1 MRPKTNLVVVIL
13 ASAAVML
20 PTAVAGQGFKI
31 VVNSANPTD
40 SISIQQLS
48 RIFMKETTTWN
59 SGQPVMP
66 VDQAANSNVRQG
78 FSKVILGRDTS
89 AVKSYWQRLIFSGR
103 GVPPPEKSSDEAVLD
118 FVREHPGAVG
128 YVSSGTDVGSG
139 VKVLEIGKK

>member
-1 MRPKTNLVVVIL
+1 MSLPSTAL
-13 ASAAVML
+13 AA
-20 PTAVAGQGFKI
+20 AVAGQGFKI
-31 VVNSANPTD
+31 VVNSANTTESV
-40 SISIQQLS
+40 SIRQLS
-48 RIFMKETTTWN
+48 RIFMKETTTWD

-78 FSKVILGRDTS
+78 FSMVILGRDAS

-103 GVPPPEKSSDEAVLD
+103 GVPPPEKASDEEVLD